1 MAWEEIREAK
11 SFTIA
16 TNNTKCLGVTLTQ
29 QVDDLYDNDFKYLKK
44 ETGEDT
50 RRWKDSHAHK
60 LVGLT
65 Q

>member
-50 RRWKDSHAHK
+50 RRFPCS
-60 LVGLT
+60 
-65 Q
+65 